1 MAKKAK
7 KLTFEEGL
15 ERLREIVETL
25 ESGAPTLSET
35 ISLFEEGTVV
45 ARHLEAL
52 LADAETKVE
61 KLTSVG
67 PAQDVESAEPEGDED
82 IGEESSEEGLF

>member
-1 MAKKAK
+1 LPKKVK
-7 KLTFEEGL
+7 DLTFEEGL
-15 ERLREIVETL
+15 ERLREIAETL

-35 ISLFEEGTVV
+35 INLFEEGVAV

-61 KLTSVG
+61 KLTSAG
-67 PAQDVESAEPEGDED
+67 PAPEEPEPDYEDETD
-82 IGEESSEEGLF
+82 QEDKDELF

>member
-1 MAKKAK
+1 LPKKDK
-7 KLTFEEGL
+7 GFTFEEGL
-15 ERLREIVETL
+15 ERLREIVGTL

-35 ISLFEEGTVV
+35 INLFEEGVAV

-61 KLTSVG
+61 KLASAG
-67 PAQDVESAEPEGDED
+67 PVAGNVVPEDENAEDVSDED
-82 IGEESSEEGLF
+82 RSELF

>member
-1 MAKKAK
+1 MPKKVK
-7 KLTFEEGL
+7 NLTFEEGL

-25 ESGAPTLSET
+25 ESGTPTLSET
-35 ISLFEEGTVV
+35 INVFEEGVEV

-61 KLTSVG
+61 KLTSAG
-67 PAQDVESAEPEGDED
+67 PAAEDAEPEPDYEDETD
-82 IGEESSEEGLF
+82 QKDKDELF

>member
-1 MAKKAK
+1 LNKKK
-7 KLTFEEGL
+7 GLSFEEGL
-15 ERLREIVETL
+15 ERLREIAETL

-35 ISLFEEGTVV
+35 INLFEEGVAV

-61 KLTSVG
+61 KLTSAG
-67 PAQDVESAEPEGDED
+67 PAAGGPEPDYEGETDQED
-82 IGEESSEEGLF
+82 KGELF

>member
-1 MAKKAK
+1 MPKKIK
-7 KLTFEEGL
+7 NISFEDGL

-25 ESGAPTLSET
+25 ESGTPTLSET
-35 ISLFEEGTVV
+35 INLFEEGVTV

-61 KLTSVG
+61 KLTSAG
-67 PAQDVESAEPEGDED
+67 PAAETAEIEPEVGEKADEKD
-82 IGEESSEEGLF
+82 KDELF

>member
-1 MAKKAK
+1 LPKKAK
-7 KLTFEEGL
+7 DISFEEGL

-35 ISLFEEGTVV
+35 INLFEEGVAV
-45 ARHLEAL
+45 ARHLEVL

-61 KLTSVG
+61 KLTSAG
-67 PAQDVESAEPEGDED
+67 PAAEDSELDYEDETD
-82 IGEESSEEGLF
+82 QKDKDELF

>member
-7 KLTFEEGL
+7 KLTFEERL
-15 ERLREIVETL
+15 ERLREIVEAL

-35 ISLFEEGTVV
+35 INLFEEGISV
-45 ARHLEAL
+45 ARQLEAL

-61 KLTSVG
+61 KLTSAG
-67 PAQDVESAEPEGDED
+67 PPGTEEPGPETGEDADED
-82 IGEESSEEGLF
+82 SNEDGLF

>member
-1 MAKKAK
+1 LPKKVK
-7 KLTFEEGL
+7 NLTFEEGL

-35 ISLFEEGTVV
+35 INLFEEGVAV

-61 KLTSVG
+61 KLTSAG
-67 PAQDVESAEPEGDED
+67 PAAEDPEPDYEDETD
-82 IGEESSEEGLF
+82 QEDKGELF